1 MSHRSSQACL
11 LALLGGLALQTS
23 ACINIRP
30 VVVSPKTQLE
40 NDIIGTFERLRSELT
55 LASTA
60 SQPATRKLSPAELR
74 VLQALLDRQYNA
86 AEVDALKGKRVL
98 LEQRT
103 GLLQLDAQ
111 AAQQQGVTSTEAQRL
126 LLRENAARQLIM
138 NGLIEL
144 SPKLSKKDLPQ
155 IQAFFYRLHGG

>member
-1 MSHRSSQACL
+1 ML
-11 LALLGGLALQTS
+11 VLLGALALQTS

-60 SQPATRKLSPAELR
+60 SQPATRKLSPAEQR

-86 AEVDALKGKRVL
+86 AEVDALKDKKVL
-98 LEQRT
+98 VEQRT

-111 AAQQQGVTSTEAQRL
+111 AAQQQGVTTSDAQRL
-126 LLRENAARQLIM
+126 LTRENAARQVIM

-144 SPKLSKKDLPQ
+144 SPTLGKKDLPQ
-155 IQAFFYRLHGG
+155 VQAFFYRLHGG